1 MGLSIVKG
9 LRTAIVTLLLA
20 MLHLSQLQ
28 AQDRG
33 KGNPS
38 GTRHLAFSPD
48 GRLLAAT
55 YGGIDQPGTLRIWDL
70 QTGAMVCEHQEP
82 DGVCS
87 VSFSPDSDSVAIGM
101 FGKVGKVLDVTTGN
115 VQFEL
120 RGHQSHVRSITY
132 VDERVIATGS
142 YDKTI
147 RLWNAQTGVQISQ
160 LGQPTD
166 ELRTIAVSPNGQYLL
181 SGSASPNCRLWDLA
195 EMKEVAL
202 FHSPN
207 FICPNVC
214 FSRDGEF
221 FLTGRWDGIVRIRE
235 VASQRLRA
243 AVMVSALRALD
254 MSPDNSLLLGCSD
267 KPVLQAVDLRLD
279 GPTAEES
286 AKVMQL
292 VRLWNSDDYQVRE
305 KASRELLEMGM
316 VAARILERL
325 REVNAP
331 EIRIR
336 ARTAHRTIMESAS
349 RDVDVGHDFNL
360 SAVCFSPDNLHVA
373 SGDVGGNVKVWRY
386 RDEMVIHH
394 FTGFTSIQLEE
405 NSR

>member
-1 MGLSIVKG
+1 MGLSIVKV

-33 KGNPS
+33 KGHLS

-70 QTGAMVCEHQEP
+70 QTGAMVREHQEP
-82 DGVCS
+82 VGVCF
-87 VSFSPDSDSVAIGM
+87 VSFSPDGDSVAIGM

-120 RGHQSHVRSITY
+120 RGHESHVRSIAY
-132 VDERVIATGS
+132 VDEGVIATGS

-202 FHSPN
+202 FESPN

-221 FLTGRWDGIVRIRE
+221 FLTGSWDGIVRIRE

-243 AVMVSALRALD
+243 AVMASALRALD

-267 KPVLQAVDLRLD
+267 KGAGSLCIVPFRRWRHFGLFCRQALLRRYSD
-279 GPTAEES
+279 WRNPPRCIAWRRP
-286 AKVMQL
+286 QL
-292 VRLWNSDDYQVRE
+292 
-305 KASRELLEMGM
+305 
-316 VAARILERL
+316 
-325 REVNAP
+325 
-331 EIRIR
+331 
-336 ARTAHRTIMESAS
+336 
-349 RDVDVGHDFNL
+349 
-360 SAVCFSPDNLHVA
+360 
-373 SGDVGGNVKVWRY
+373 
-386 RDEMVIHH
+386 
-394 FTGFTSIQLEE
+394 SID
-405 NSR
+405 R